1 MCEHGPVGD
10 LDTAESMP
18 VTDDP
23 PGRTRDSLVFR
34 DERARD
40 AIVDAMLGLYHRG
53 VPDPSALEI
62 ADQAGVSLRSVYYHF
77 ADLESLAIEAID
89 RQRAQIEP
97 LLITPI
103 TTGTL
108 DDRITETVERR
119 CELYEVVTPVR
130 RAALLIRHR
139 SPTIDENLAFLAK
152 VLRDQLAATFA
163 PELAATDERAGRC
176 VLLDALDLATSWEA
190 WERLRTSEALTRDR
204 ARAVVHLTLRSLLH

>member
-1 MCEHGPVGD
+1 MGD
-10 LDTAESMP
+10 LDTAETMP
-18 VTDDP
+18 VTEQA
-23 PGRTRDSLVFR
+23 PGRIRDSLVFR

-53 VPDPSALEI
+53 IPDPTALEI

-77 ADLESLAIEAID
+77 ADLESLAIEAVG

-97 LLITPI
+97 LMITPI

-139 SPTIDENLAFLAK
+139 SPTIDANLAFLAK
-152 VLRDQLAATFA
+152 VLRDQLGTTFA
-163 PELAATDERAGRC
+163 PELDAAERGGAPRC
-176 VLLDALDLATSWEA
+176 ALLDALDLATSWEA
-190 WERLRTSEALTRDR
+190 WERLRASQALTRER
-204 ARAVVHLTLRSLLH
+204 ARSVMHLTLRSLLR

>member
-1 MCEHGPVGD
+1 MGAVGD
-10 LDTAESMP
+10 LETAETAPATELATATASA
-18 VTDDP
+18 
-23 PGRTRDSLVFR
+23 RTRDALAFR
-34 DERARD
+34 DDRARE

-53 VPDPSALEI
+53 VPDPTALEI

-77 ADLESLAIEAID
+77 SDLESLAIEAVG

-97 LLITPI
+97 LLLTPI

-139 SPTIDENLAFLAK
+139 SPTIDENLTLLAR
-152 VLRDQLAATFA
+152 VLREQLAATFA
-163 PELAATDERAGRC
+163 PELAATDERYRC
-176 VLLDALDLATSWEA
+176 ALLDALDLATSWEA
-190 WERLRTSEALTRDR
+190 WERLRTSQALTRDR
-204 ARAVVHLTLRSLLH
+204 ARSVMYLTLRSLVR

>member
-1 MCEHGPVGD
+1 MAHVGD
-10 LDTAESMP
+10 LDTAARGPATDES
-18 VTDDP
+18 
-23 PGRTRDSLVFR
+23 PGRTRDSLAFR

-53 VPDPSALEI
+53 VPDPTALEI

-77 ADLESLAIEAID
+77 ADLESLAIEAVG

-97 LLITPI
+97 LLATPI

-108 DDRITETVERR
+108 DDRISETVERR

-139 SPTIDENLAFLAK
+139 SPTIDENLAFLAR
-152 VLRDQLAATFA
+152 VLREQLATTFA
-163 PELAATDERAGRC
+163 PELDAPDHAGAARGA
-176 VLLDALDLATSWEA
+176 LLDALDLATSWEA
-190 WERLRTSEALTRDR
+190 WERLRTSQALTRDR
-204 ARAVVHLTLRSLLH
+204 ARSVMHLTLRSLVR

>member
-1 MCEHGPVGD
+1 MAHVGD
-10 LDTAESMP
+10 LDTAARGPATDES
-18 VTDDP
+18 
-23 PGRTRDSLVFR
+23 PGSTRDSLAFR

-53 VPDPSALEI
+53 VADPTALEI

-77 ADLESLAIEAID
+77 SDLESLAIEAVG

-108 DDRITETVERR
+108 DHRITETVERR

-130 RAALLIRHR
+130 RAALLLRHR
-139 SPTIDENLAFLAK
+139 SPIIDENLAFLAR
-152 VLRDQLAATFA
+152 VLREQLATTFA
-163 PELAATDERAGRC
+163 PELDASDHAGVARGAR
-176 VLLDALDLATSWEA
+176 LDALDVATSWEA
-190 WERLRTSEALTRDR
+190 WERLRTSQALTRDR
-204 ARAVVHLTLRSLLH
+204 ARAVVQLALRSLLR

>member
-1 MCEHGPVGD
+1 MGD
-10 LDTAESMP
+10 LDTATSMP
-18 VTDDP
+18 ATDEA
-23 PGRTRDSLVFR
+23 PGHTRDSLAFR

-53 VPDPSALEI
+53 VPDPTALEI

-77 ADLESLAIEAID
+77 ADLESLAIEAVG

-97 LLITPI
+97 LLIAPI

-108 DDRITETVERR
+108 EDRITETVERR

-152 VLRDQLAATFA
+152 LLREQLATTFA
-163 PELAATDERAGRC
+163 PELAAVADERGSRC
-176 VLLDALDLATSWEA
+176 ALVDALDLATSWEA
-190 WERLRTSEALTRDR
+190 WERLRTSQALTRDR
-204 ARAVVHLTLRSLLH
+204 ARTVVHLSLRSLLR

>member
-1 MCEHGPVGD
+1 MAHVGD
-10 LDTAESMP
+10 LDTAASGPATDES
-18 VTDDP
+18 
-23 PGRTRDSLVFR
+23 PGPTRDFLAFR

-53 VPDPSALEI
+53 VADPTALEI

-77 ADLESLAIEAID
+77 SDLESLAIEAVG

-108 DDRITETVERR
+108 DHRITETVERR

-130 RAALLIRHR
+130 RAALLLRHR
-139 SPTIDENLAFLAK
+139 SPTIDENLAFLAR
-152 VLRDQLAATFA
+152 VLREQLATTFA
-163 PELAATDERAGRC
+163 PELDAADERSGRGA
-176 VLLDALDLATSWEA
+176 LLDALDVATSWEA
-190 WERLRTSEALTRDR
+190 WERLRTSQALTRDR
-204 ARAVVHLTLRSLLH
+204 ARAVVQLALRSLLR

>member
-1 MCEHGPVGD
+1 MGD
-10 LDTAESMP
+10 LDTAETTPAKASTP
-18 VTDDP
+18 APTP
-23 PGRTRDSLVFR
+23 TRDALAFR
-34 DERARD
+34 DDRARD

-53 VPDPSALEI
+53 IADPTALEI

-77 ADLESLAIEAID
+77 SDLESLAIEAVG

-139 SPTIDENLAFLAK
+139 SPTIDDNLAFLAK
-152 VLRDQLAATFA
+152 VLREQLATTFA
-163 PELAATDERAGRC
+163 PELATADERSGRC
-176 VLLDALDLATSWEA
+176 ALLDALDVATSWEA
-190 WERLRTSEALTRDR
+190 WERLRTSQALTRDR
-204 ARAVVHLTLRSLLH
+204 ARAVVQLSLHSLLP

>member
-1 MCEHGPVGD
+1 MAHVGD
-10 LDTAESMP
+10 LDTAARGPATDES
-18 VTDDP
+18 
-23 PGRTRDSLVFR
+23 PGRTRDSLAFR

-53 VPDPSALEI
+53 VADPTALEI

-77 ADLESLAIEAID
+77 SDLESLAIEAVG

-108 DDRITETVERR
+108 DHRITETVERR

-130 RAALLIRHR
+130 RAALLLRHR
-139 SPTIDENLAFLAK
+139 SPIIDENLAFLAR
-152 VLRDQLAATFA
+152 VLREQLATTFA
-163 PELAATDERAGRC
+163 PELAATDERHRGA
-176 VLLDALDLATSWEA
+176 LHDALDVATSWEA
-190 WERLRTSEALTRDR
+190 WERLRTSQALTRDR
-204 ARAVVHLTLRSLLH
+204 ARAVVNLSLRSLLH